1 MKNLCKRL
9 AAAAMTLTLALGL
22 AVPAMAYTTP
32 DFADLPANNWAYAP
46 VMRMADQGI
55 IQGTGGGNFSP
66 EVKVSAAQFLTLV
79 GRIVFPETKVGEGDT
94 WYSPYMAAAQSN
106 GLLTGTQVD
115 VNQPGAEITRYDMA
129 VVLRAAVKKLGK
141 TETLAQQS
149 QVTDFGMIPNMYT
162 EAVLAVYGMGL
173 IKGDQTGK
181 FNGGNTM
188 RRNELATVIDR
199 LVSLKNAEG
208 TTNSKPIGPDVTD
221 PEPPIYT
228 QEPFEP
234 EIVPMPDGEEMVKY
248 RIRFRAMQ
256 TDHVIGRPVDAKHT
270 FLSDVPIKI
279 YYTPDGGKTSILVAE
294 CKSPSQ
300 EEYTSARSKLFRI
313 IFEAPERWSRESTTS
328 GSGFYVSAE
337 TMLDGQ
343 RLVTSDL
350 RTDGRAYLDIQQ
362 LKPLDEVNAP
372 NTWNI
377 YDIEFTPPEGEKAH
391 FTFQGYVEGGNFA
404 KDSPD
409 YRLPNF
415 TVRLYL
421 ANGTLLGETVSKAD
435 GTFSMDCEVDA
446 LDDGFSATKA
456 IYYVTAFGEY
466 NGSKY
471 EVPSTLTTGELDLLP
486 LHRLE
491 VCDEIGQISASGAF
505 RVNVYDFWR
514 VEQ

>member
-1 MKNLCKRL
+1 MKKRFISL
-9 AAAAMTLTLALGL
+9 LLTLAMAASL
-22 AVPAMAYTTP
+22 ATSALAYNTKDFVDVPKG
-32 DFADLPANNWAYAP
+32 NWAYDA
-46 VMRMADQGI
+46 VMKMADAGVI
-55 IQGTGGGNFSP
+55 KGTGRGNFSP
-66 EVKVSAAQFLTLV
+66 EVKVSVAQFLTLV
-79 GRIVFPETKVGEGDT
+79 GRIAFPETKVGEGDT

-115 VNQPGAEITRYDMA
+115 VNQPEAEITRYDMA
-129 VVLRAAVKKLGK
+129 VILRAAAKRLGK

-391 FTFQGYVEGGNFA
+391 FTFQGYVEGHIDGEHI
-404 KDSPD
+404 K
-409 YRLPNF
+409 LPNF
-415 TVRLYL
+415 TIQMHLADGRLV
-421 ANGTLLGETVSKAD
+421 NETVTAAD
-435 GTFSMDCEVDA
+435 GTFSMECEVDA
-446 LDDGFSATKA
+446 LDDGFSATKE
-456 IYYVTAFGEY
+456 IYYVTASGEY
-466 NGSKY
+466 GGVTY
-471 EVPSTLTTGELDLLP
+471 EHRYNESLYK
-486 LHRLE
+486 LH
-491 VCDEIGQISASGAF
+491 VCDEVGRESDHNYRFLFIL
-505 RVNVYDFWR
+505 
-514 VEQ
+514 